1 MICMIPMKIIT
12 TQVDIPNH
20 SAKLSKGV
28 IMEPYT
34 LLGLDS
40 VYEKDGRG
48 KNIRGN
54 PYILHEPYE
63 DVH

>member
-1 MICMIPMKIIT
+1 
-12 TQVDIPNH
+12 
-20 SAKLSKGV
+20 
-28 IMEPYT
+28 MEPYT